1 VRKIIVLY
9 SLLVIATFIISVPEA
24 SAQGK
29 DLESILS
36 QLLSDPKTSLI
47 FLIQLGLGLGLGYFS
62 MKALK
67 YILAIAGIIFVGVLL
82 NVWQFGGVEGLLER
96 LGISEWSQLL
106 PMFYSVV
113 TALGLLT
120 ILPIGIGFFIGIIIA
135 AVK

>member
-1 VRKIIVLY
+1 MRKIIVLY

>member
-1 VRKIIVLY
+1 MRKLIILY
-9 SLLVIATFIISVPEA
+9 SLLVTVTSLILVPEA
-24 SAQGK
+24 LAQGG
-29 DLESILS
+29 DIESTLS
-36 QLLSDPKTSLI
+36 RLLSDPKTSLV

-67 YILAIAGIIFVGVLL
+67 YIVAIVGIIFVGVLL